1 MKTSTCRRAF
11 LKSSLFFAATI
22 LSSKSALAKLWVEHG
37 RMPEGRLSL
46 HNINNNE
53 RLTVTYRNELGV
65 YDSGALQALN
75 WALRCHSTNETT
87 SMDLRVIEHL
97 HRLDLAL
104 GGGNEIQIISG
115 YRSPSYNNM
124 LRAASKGVAKHSLH
138 TKGKAIDL
146 AIAGVALDTI
156 RRTAKGFAAG
166 GVGYY
171 PKGGFVH
178 IDSGPYRTWR
188 G

>member
-1 MKTSTCRRAF
+1 MKNTICRRAF
-11 LKSSLFFAATI
+11 LKSSLYFTTMV
-22 LSSKSALAKLWVEHG
+22 LSAKPALARLLEDRG
-37 RMPEGRLSL
+37 RLPEGRLAL

-65 YDSGALQALN
+65 YDSEALKALN

-87 SMDLRVIEHL
+87 TMDLRVIEYL
-97 HRLDLAL
+97 HRLDQAL

-115 YRSPSYNNM
+115 YRSPAYNSK
-124 LRAASKGVAKHSLH
+124 LRSASQGVAKHSLH
-138 TKGKAIDL
+138 MKGKAIDL
-146 AIAGVALDTI
+146 AIAGVGLDTI
-156 RRTAKGFAAG
+156 RRTARSFAAG

-178 IDSGPYRTWR
+178 IDSGPFRTW
-188 G
+188 

>member
-1 MKTSTCRRAF
+1 MTIKEDNGMTTSTCRRAF

-65 YDSGALQALN
+65 YDSEALQALN
-75 WALRCHSTNETT
+75 WALRCHTTNETT

-97 HRLDLAL
+97 HRLL
-104 GGGNEIQIISG
+104 
-115 YRSPSYNNM
+115 YRPVLNHQKAPF
-124 LRAASKGVAKHSLH
+124 LKIAAIGRA
-138 TKGKAIDL
+138 
-146 AIAGVALDTI
+146 
-156 RRTAKGFAAG
+156 
-166 GVGYY
+166 
-171 PKGGFVH
+171 
-178 IDSGPYRTWR
+178 
-188 G
+188 